1 MPGFDVDARTL
12 CASMKSQL
20 ELDNLAYVRILC
32 RYDVEGLSGE
42 DYAKAKNIVFSEPMV
57 DICYDETFPASAGA
71 HTVLAAHSV
80 SSCCC
85 KAHARRLPLQP
96 STCSAAS
103 SAKAIWT
110 RSASI

>member
-1 MPGFDVDARTL
+1 MAVLRCFTEKMPGFDVDARTL

-57 DICYDETFPASAGA
+57 DICYDETFP
-71 HTVLAAHSV
+71 
-80 SSCCC
+80 
-85 KAHARRLPLQP
+85 LPEGDF
-96 STCSAAS
+96 
-103 SAKAIWT
+103 
-110 RSASI
+110 R